1 MLHNIEVVIGA
12 DFQDFD
18 HEGTVPAC
26 LPDSF
31 DGSIAV
37 GDRVWWVCAQFDGI
51 AEVVEIKGNQ
61 LFVKKWQ

>member
-1 MLHNIEVVIGA
+1 MMLHNVEVVIGA

-18 HEGTVPAC
+18 HGGTVIVY

-37 GDRVWWVCAQFDGI
+37 GDRVWWACAQFDGI

-61 LFVKKWQ
+61 LLVKK